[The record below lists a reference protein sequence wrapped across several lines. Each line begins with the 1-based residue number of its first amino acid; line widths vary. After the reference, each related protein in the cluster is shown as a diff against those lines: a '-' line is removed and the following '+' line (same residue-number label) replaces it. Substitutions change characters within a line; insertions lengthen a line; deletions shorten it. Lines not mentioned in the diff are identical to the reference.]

1 MDSIQQSVITIQSNI
16 FDERKNMTD
25 GQNVCINN
33 ELLNIYVKN
42 QERNSDIAIIKKEN
56 RKLMKE
62 KLELESILSQ
72 QKKIFSNPNIVEFVA
87 SKNGKVLQF
96 VSKELQDN
104 REIVLSA
111 VRQS

>member
-42 QERNSDIAIIKKEN
+42 QERNSDIAIIK
-56 RKLMKE
+56 RK
-62 KLELESILSQ
+62 
-72 QKKIFSNPNIVEFVA
+72 IV
-87 SKNGKVLQF
+87 N
-96 VSKELQDN
+96 
-104 REIVLSA
+104 
-111 VRQS
+111 